1 MLFHQLILMHPRRQ
15 ALSNSGVLKFPSI
28 EHNKKGEAFVA
39 IITKQGQC
47 HKLQQRLQEYGF
59 RTHAV
64 RYPAVPKDEEHVRL
78 MLHADNKPDEIRGFA
93 RVLMEWGWEM
103 MQVGPRSESRL

>member
-1 MLFHQLILMHPRRQ
+1 MAIIP
-15 ALSNSGVLKFPSI
+15 
-28 EHNKKGEAFVA
+28 

-47 HKLQQRLQEYGF
+47 HKLQQRLQGYGF
-59 RTHAV
+59 RTHAI
-64 RYPAVPKDEEHVRL
+64 RYPAVPKKEERVRL

-103 MQVGPRSESRL
+103 MQVGPRPESRL